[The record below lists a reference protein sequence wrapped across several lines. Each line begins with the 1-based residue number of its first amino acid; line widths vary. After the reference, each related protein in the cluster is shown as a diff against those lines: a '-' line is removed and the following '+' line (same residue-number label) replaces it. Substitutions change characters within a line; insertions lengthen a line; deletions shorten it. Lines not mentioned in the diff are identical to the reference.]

1 MPRGRKDGKERGTAM
16 RGWLPRKGMRWLQ
29 QVITALPLIVFP
41 GTVSFAE
48 TWVLVASALEKDGS
62 TSHFYV
68 DTDSVRREGEFIRVW
83 TQTRHSALQ
92 TVEGWKGICPRCQ
105 PSGSI
110 VSYKVQNTSTA
121 IDCIKSTFATTDQ
134 SYHSDDGAILQSY
147 NLQRSDWQF
156 SKFIPGTAMAH
167 IRDWV
172 CNRSAKKAKPQ
183 SPSKP
188 PRTE

>member
-1 MPRGRKDGKERGTAM
+1 M
-16 RGWLPRKGMRWLQ
+16 RETLPCSAFRWLQ
-29 QVITALPLIVFP
+29 QVIAAFALIVFP
-41 GTVSFAE
+41 GTLSLAE

-68 DTDSVRREGEFIRVW
+68 DTDSVRREGGFVRLW
-83 TQTRHSALQ
+83 TQTRHSASQ

-110 VSYKVQNTSTA
+110 VLYKVQNTSTA
-121 IDCIKSTFATTDQ
+121 IDCAKSTFATTDQ
-134 SYHSDDGAILQSY
+134 SYQSDEGAILQSY
-147 NLQRSDWQF
+147 SLQRSDWQF
-156 SKFIPGTAMAH
+156 SSFIPGTAMAH
-167 IRDWV
+167 IHDWV
-172 CNRSAKKAKPQ
+172 CDRSAKKAKPQ

>member
-1 MPRGRKDGKERGTAM
+1 
-16 RGWLPRKGMRWLQ
+16 MRWLQ
-29 QVITALPLIVFP
+29 LVFTALPLIVFP

-48 TWVLVASALEKDGS
+48 TWVLVASALEKDGG

-68 DTDSVRREGEFIRVW
+68 DTDSVRREGKLIRLL
-83 TQTRHSALQ
+83 TQTRYSASQ

-110 VSYKVQNTSTA
+110 VLYKVQNTSTA
-121 IDCIKSTFATTDQ
+121 IDCAKSTFATTDQ
-134 SYHSDDGAILQSY
+134 SYHSAEGAILQSY
-147 NLQRSDWQF
+147 NVQRSDWQF
-156 SKFIPGTAMAH
+156 SEFVPGTALAH

-172 CNRSAKKAKPQ
+172 CNRSANKAKPQ
-183 SPSKP
+183 FPPKP